1 MLTEYPLQSLLR
13 RSDFTGRITKWGTR
27 LGTYDIWYKLRNSI
41 KGQLLV
47 DFVAEFTPV
56 PGAFAGICRVMV
68 KQWRVYM
75 DNVSNIKGSGVRV
88 IMVSAEGLRLDKSLG
103 LGFYASNNEVEY
115 EALIAKLRTV
125 QKLGDEEVEVL
136 SDSRLVLS

>member
-1 MLTEYPLQSLLR
+1 
-13 RSDFTGRITKWGTR
+13 
-27 LGTYDIWYKLRNSI
+27 
-41 KGQLLV
+41 
-47 DFVAEFTPV
+47 
-56 PGAFAGICRVMV
+56 
-68 KQWRVYM
+68 M

-103 LGFYASNNEVEY
+103 LSFYASNNEVEY

-136 SDSRLVLS
+136 SDSRLVVS

>member
-56 PGAFAGICRVMV
+56 PGTSAGICRVTV

-115 EALIAKLRTV
+115 EALIAKL
-125 QKLGDEEVEVL
+125 
-136 SDSRLVLS
+136 

>member
-56 PGAFAGICRVMV
+56 LGAFAGICQVTV

-136 SDSRLVLS
+136 SDSRLVVS

>member
-1 MLTEYPLQSLLR
+1 MLTECPLQSLLR

-56 PGAFAGICRVMV
+56 LGAFAGICQVTV

-136 SDSRLVLS
+136 SNSRLVVS